1 MMRRGAN
8 GEMRSANDALET
20 INAAATAIASAEN
33 RASQGSVQV
42 QKRRWGNCFSIYWC
56 FGSQKQNKR
65 IGHAVYDPTET
76 TAPGEDR
83 LHSVDNSAR
92 TTTSIMLPFVAP
104 PSSPAS
110 FLQSEPPSATQSPS
124 GVISFSSM
132 SANMYSPGPASMF
145 AIGPYAHET
154 QLVSP
159 PVFSTFTTEP
169 STAPFTPPPESVHL
183 TTPSSPEVPFAKL
196 LDPNHQNMFP
206 SYPHEFQSYQLQ
218 PGSPISRLLSPGSA
232 ISGSGTSSP
241 FPDREFGV
249 GDPYFLEFRTGDPPK
264 LLNLEKI
271 APHEWGSGSGSRQRS
286 GTLTPERLGTR
297 SHDNFKINHQSS
309 DATPLSNPY
318 NRWKNDETVLN
329 HRVSFEVTAEDFLRC
344 MEKKPGLLSKSGFA
358 ASLEK
363 EKSTAKEQEC
373 PPEIKF
379 AHESYTVDES
389 SGESSKRASGDG
401 EDRNRHHNN
410 QSITLGSSEEFNFD
424 HVNDELSDK
433 PIVAGS
439 DWWANEKD
447 LGQGSGPCQK
457 WSFFPMMQPGI
468 R

>member
-1 MMRRGAN
+1 MRRGAN
-8 GEMRSANDALET
+8 GEMRSASDALET

-33 RASQGSVQV
+33 RASQASVQV
-42 QKRRWGNCFSIYWC
+42 QKRRWASCFSIYWC
-56 FGSQKQNKR
+56 FGSQKQQNKR
-65 IGHAVYDPTET
+65 IVHAVFDPET
-76 TAPGEDR
+76 AAPREDR
-83 LHSVDNSAR
+83 LHSVDNPTR
-92 TTTSIMLPFVAP
+92 TSTSIMLPFVAP

-110 FLQSEPPSATQSPS
+110 FLQSEPPSATQSPA

-132 SANMYSPGPASMF
+132 SANIYSPGGPNSIF

-196 LDPNHQNMFP
+196 LDPNLQNVGARNMFP
-206 SYPHEFQSYQLQ
+206 LSPHEFQSYQLQ

-271 APHEWGSGSGSRQRS
+271 APHEWGSRQRS
-286 GTLTPERLGTR
+286 GTLTPDRMGTR
-297 SHDNFKINHQSS
+297 SHDNFNINHQSS
-309 DATPLSNPY
+309 DVTPLSSSY
-318 NRWKNDETVLN
+318 NRWKNDDTVLN

-344 MEKKPGLLSKSGFA
+344 MEKKPGLLSKAGFA
-358 ASLEK
+358 PLEK
-363 EKSTAKEQEC
+363 GKSTAKGEGC
-373 PPEIKF
+373 TPETKIGHDCF
-379 AHESYTVDES
+379 AVES
-389 SGESSKRASGDG
+389 SGESFERASANG
-401 EDRNRHHNN
+401 EDRKQHHPN

-424 HVNDELSDK
+424 NINDELSDK
-433 PIVAGS
+433 PSVAGS

-447 LGQGSGPCQK
+447 LGQGSSPCQK
-457 WSFFPMMQPGI
+457 WSFFPMIQPGI
-468 R
+468 S